1 MCVQITVPPE
11 RAHSVAKLLIGG
23 QIAPKNVLILE
34 SVQSRNF
41 RGKLSSDEPFAY
53 KLETSE
59 KRKNKSGEPLLK
71 GVDYFPSGSVVEGLS
86 AALLSQCEMKKVEG
100 TLYVS
105 WPEFGGPVLSLVK
118 SLLLKDVIPNVD
130 YRVDDEVAYSRLG
143 RMKDRFL
150 DSELYT

>member
-1 MCVQITVPPE
+1 M
-11 RAHSVAKLLIGG
+11 
-23 QIAPKNVLILE
+23 LILE

-41 RGKLSSDEPFAY
+41 RGKLSSDDPFAY

-59 KRKNKSGEPLLK
+59 KRKNRSRDLLLK

-86 AALLSQCEMKKVEG
+86 AALLARCELLKIEG

-105 WPEFGGPVLSLVK
+105 WPEFGGPVLSLMK
-118 SLLLKDVIPNVD
+118 SLLLKDVIPDVD
-130 YRVDDEVAYSRLG
+130 YRVDNVDNLAYLRLG
-143 RMKDRFL
+143 KTKDHFL